1 MAQQDTPNTTYAAK
15 TTGIASSICIAT
27 RDRMLMNTHWPK
39 INRRVLQQNAAS
51 VVFVDA
57 DILLV
62 LILALFV
69 FCVTINHLCGLLV
82 AI

>member
-1 MAQQDTPNTTYAAK
+1 
-15 TTGIASSICIAT
+15 
-27 RDRMLMNTHWPK
+27 MLMNTHWPE